1 MGIHGG
7 RQNGGNTL
15 KRILCVALFALIAA
29 FAGTSVAGATFIP
42 AAERTD
48 MLYDFRRNVIY
59 IANDDEILRYSLASN
74 SFLPALALEP
84 GTHLRG
90 IDISRDGYYLAAAD
104 LASTA
109 DEAWVFLIDLR
120 TLAVSKRSFTKGYY
134 ESGTWSVAFTYDNN
148 LLVTSEFDGSGWVGL
163 RRLRMSD
170 GTWSTIDSVRQET
183 MLSASTDRLTIAF
196 AEANISDG
204 SWGLYDVPTGQLVR
218 RSGYTDGTSAFNF
231 EIATDAMGGGFAIP
245 TYDGLVVYDADYH
258 KRWTMV
264 APGYP
269 PVGVAWHPVS
279 PLVYYPLAYT
289 RQVRLLNA
297 NTGKLAAWYDI
308 GDSFT
313 WGGSGYMDGRTKL
326 SADGSMF
333 MVTTPG
339 GVRYLRTY
347 APLAAGSYPATATSG
362 VGTKIALKGSIGNR
376 GALTYQAHGQP
387 KHGSTRVSGA
397 YATYKSAPGFKGK
410 DSFRYMVRYGAS
422 AYAIG
427 TVTVTVK

>member
-1 MGIHGG
+1 M
-7 RQNGGNTL
+7 
-15 KRILCVALFALIAA
+15 KRILGVALFVLLTTVT
-29 FAGTSVAGATFIP
+29 GTSVAGATFIP
-42 AAERTD
+42 AADRTD

-59 IANDDEILRYSLASN
+59 IANDDEVLRYSLASN
-74 SFLPALALEP
+74 SFLPALALAP

-104 LASTA
+104 LTSTV
-109 DEAWVFLIDLR
+109 DQAWVYLIDLR
-120 TLAVSKRSFTKGYY
+120 TLAISKRVFTKGFY

-170 GTWSTIDSVRQET
+170 GTWSTLDSVRQRT
-183 MLSASTDRLTIAF
+183 MLAASTDRLTIAF

-204 SWGLYDVPTGQLVR
+204 RWGLYDVPTGQLVR
-218 RSGYTDGTSAFNF
+218 RSGYYDGTSAFNF
-231 EIATDAMGGGFAIP
+231 EIGTDALGGGFAIP
-245 TYDGLVVYDADYH
+245 TYDGLVIYDADYQR
-258 KRWTMV
+258 RWTIV

-279 PLVYYPLAYT
+279 QLVYFPLAYT
-289 RQVRLLNA
+289 RQVRVLNA
-297 NTGKLAAWYDI
+297 NTGKLAAWYDV
-308 GDSFT
+308 GDAFA
-313 WGGSGYMDGRTKL
+313 WLGGAYADGRTRL

-347 APLAAGSYPATATSG
+347 APLAAASYPATTTSG
-362 VGTKIALKGSIGNR
+362 TSTRIALKGSIGNR
-376 GALTYQAHGQP
+376 GTLTYQAHGQP

-397 YATYKSAPGFKGK
+397 YATYKSAPGFKGT

>member
-1 MGIHGG
+1 
-7 RQNGGNTL
+7 
-15 KRILCVALFALIAA
+15 V
-29 FAGTSVAGATFIP
+29 
-42 AAERTD
+42 
-48 MLYDFRRNVIY
+48 
-59 IANDDEILRYSLASN
+59 LRYSLASN

-109 DEAWVFLIDLR
+109 DQAWVYLIDLR
-120 TLAVSKRSFTKGYY
+120 TLSVSKRTFSKGEYD
-134 ESGTWSVAFTYDNN
+134 SGTWSVAFTDDNN
-148 LLVTSEFDGSGWVGL
+148 LLVTSDFNGSGWVAL

-170 GTWSTIDSVRQET
+170 GTWSILDSFVRQQT

-204 SWGLYDVPTGQLVR
+204 RWGLYDVPTGQVVHR
-218 RSGYTDGTSAFNF
+218 WFNDGTSSFIF
-231 EIATDAMGGGFAIP
+231 EIATDALGGWFAIP
-245 TYDGLVVYDADYH
+245 TNNGLIIYDADYQR
-258 KRWTMV
+258 RWTI
-264 APGYP
+264 AALTPGHQP
-269 PVGVAWHPVS
+269 IGVAWHPVS
-279 PLVYYPLAYT
+279 PLVYYPLVYT
-289 RQVRLLNA
+289 RQVRVLNA
-297 NTGKLAAWYDI
+297 NTGKLVAWYDI
-308 GDSFT
+308 GDSF
-313 WGGSGYMDGRTKL
+313 GSSGAYADGRTKL

-333 MVTTPG
+333 MVTAPG

-347 APLAAGSYPATATSG
+347 APLAAGNLSATATSG
-362 VGTKIALKGSIGNR
+362 VTTKIALKGSIGNH

-397 YATYKSAPGFKGK
+397 YATYKSAPGFKGT